1 MNYSLCVKV
10 QLYFKNPIYILGI
23 DVAWLFMEVMINGC
37 SVSLKQYIYVN
48 SYMSQLIH
56 WSSIKN
62 ELVYPKH
69 LKITKKKKK
78 SKTKQINI

>member
-10 QLYFKNPIYILGI
+10 QLYFKNPIYILGV
-23 DVAWLFMEVMINGC
+23 DVARLFMEVMINGC

-69 LKITKKKKK
+69 LKITKKKQKA
-78 SKTKQINI
+78 KQNK